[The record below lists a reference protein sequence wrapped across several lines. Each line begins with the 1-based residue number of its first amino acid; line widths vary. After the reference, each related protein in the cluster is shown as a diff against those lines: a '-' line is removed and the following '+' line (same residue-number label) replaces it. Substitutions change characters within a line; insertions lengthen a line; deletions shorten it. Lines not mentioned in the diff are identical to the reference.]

1 MRKLVTALIVV
12 PLLIIFVTFAVANRA
27 SVTVTFDPF
36 DSVEPAFAVKMPLFL
51 LILTLIAFGIIVGG
65 IVTWF
70 GQRKWRVR
78 ARRAEREASDLRE
91 KLQSR
96 QWPPQTQLPP
106 AESAPLSF
114 PPAA

>member
-36 DSVEPAFAVKMPLFL
+36 DSVNPALAVTMPLFL

-65 IVTWF
+65 IITWF
-70 GQRKWRVR
+70 GERKWRVR
-78 ARRAEREASDLRE
+78 ARRAEQETASLRE

-96 QWPPQTQLPP
+96 QWPVQPQLPP
-106 AESAPLSF
+106 GEPARSAF